1 MKMLHSQ
8 VLLWTFGLRAVE
20 SRTPLLTLLREKRTS
35 RHIGNSVH
43 LAANHI
49 NGNTCVIA
57 GAPNITCD
65 GLAVIIQGY
74 TVTLD
79 VSLVVEVST

>member
-1 MKMLHSQ
+1 MMHSQ

-35 RHIGNSVH
+35 RDIGNSVH
-43 LAANHI
+43 LAANHK

-57 GAPNITCD
+57 GAPNTTSV
-65 GLAVIIQGY
+65 GSAVIIQGY
-74 TVTLD
+74 AITLG
-79 VSLVVEVST
+79 VSRVVEVST